1 MIKKIFTL
9 LLVSS
14 SFIASAQFGIEANY
28 GLNGSYDP
36 SYNGFTHF
44 GAGVTYDF
52 DETFGSKLDFGMDE
66 FSIKNDNRGMKTG
79 VTNFRVTAQGVVNL
93 TNLANSRALYN
104 KFNVLAHG
112 GAGLSILNS
121 DIPEYQNTDHLLN
134 IVLGVSP
141 RYEVGKNFYLT
152 ADFSAIANVSQHY
165 FFDGELS
172 YEGAPNSFTGL
183 MYNATFGIAYKFGE
197 R

>member
-1 MIKKIFTL
+1 MIKKLFTL

-36 SYNGFTHF
+36 SYNGFTHA
-44 GAGVTYDF
+44 GAGITYDF
-52 DETFGSKLDFGMDE
+52 DETFGTKLDFGMDK
-66 FSIKNDNRGMKTG
+66 FSVQNDLRGMNTG
-79 VTNFRVTAQGVVNL
+79 VSNLRITIQGVINL
-93 TNLANSRALYN
+93 SNLADSRSFYN

-112 GAGLSILNS
+112 GGGLSVLNS
-121 DIPEYQNTDHLLN
+121 DIPEYKNTDHLLN
-134 IVLGVSP
+134 LVVGITP
-141 RYEVGKNFYLT
+141 RYEVAERFYLT

-165 FFDGELS
+165 LYNGELA
-172 YEGAPNSFTGL
+172 YTNVVNSFTGL
-183 MYNATFGIAYKFGE
+183 MYNVSFGVAYKFD

>member
-9 LLVSS
+9 LLVTS
-14 SFIASAQFGIEANY
+14 SFVASAQFGIEANY

-44 GAGVTYDF
+44 GAGITYEF
-52 DETFGSKLDFGMDE
+52 DETFGTKLDFGMDE
-66 FSIKNDNRGMKTG
+66 FSIQNEARGMKTG
-79 VTNFRVTAQGVVNL
+79 VTNLRVTAQGVVNL
-93 TNLANSRALYN
+93 TNLANSRAFYN
-104 KFNVLAHG
+104 KFNILAHG

-134 IVLGVSP
+134 LVVGVTP
-141 RYEVGKNFYLT
+141 RYEVGKNFYVT

-165 FFDGELS
+165 LFNGELS
-172 YEGAPNSFTGL
+172 YTDAVNSFTGL
-183 MYNATFGIAYKFGE
+183 MFNASFGIAYKFGQ
-197 R
+197 

>member
-14 SFIASAQFGIEANY
+14 SFIASAQLGIEANY

-36 SYNGFTHF
+36 SYNGLTHF
-44 GAGVTYDF
+44 GAGITYDF
-52 DETFGSKLDFGMDE
+52 DDTFGSKLDFGMDE
-66 FSIKNDNRGMKTG
+66 FSIQNDFRGMKTG
-79 VTNFRVTAQGVVNL
+79 VTNLRVTAQGVVNL
-93 TNLANSRALYN
+93 SALADSRSSYN
-104 KFNVLAHG
+104 KFNILAHG

-134 IVLGVSP
+134 IVFGVTP
-141 RYEVGKNFYLT
+141 RFEVGQNFFLT

-172 YEGAPNSFTGL
+172 YDGAANSFTGL
-183 MYNATFGIAYKFGE
+183 MYNATFGIAYKFGD